1 MPYSRI
7 KKGLDLFKVA
17 ENFKSLSANSMEKRR
32 VTLCAGKLE
41 LGEVDIKQGIFQ
53 RDPLSTLVV

>member
-32 VTLCAGKLE
+32 VTLCAGNSE
-41 LGEVDIKQGIFQ
+41 LGVDIKQGIFQ

>member
-1 MPYSRI
+1 
-7 KKGLDLFKVA
+7 
-17 ENFKSLSANSMEKRR
+17 MEKRR